1 MMANGSGFQKDGD
14 AAGDSV
20 LQPALAALRSQRPND
35 AERIA
40 TDLLKRQPR
49 HSRAL
54 YVLGSALL
62 MQNRAADAITPLEE
76 AARGRNDPEIDT
88 LLAIALRQTG
98 HADKA
103 VLKLKRATKRRPP
116 YAAAFHELGYLLFSL
131 ERYDEAVEVLNR
143 GLEVAPMMPELS
155 VQLGYVHL
163 RRRNWSS
170 AKMAFGRALAISPTL
185 YDALHGMAMA
195 HSESGEH
202 AAAAEHFRRCLTS
215 RPDDASLWLNLGHC
229 LLALGQREAGYN
241 CFRAASR
248 GDPARAG
255 VALSSLVRSSHGRFW
270 LRPSEA
276 VRFLRDRPNARA

>member
-1 MMANGSGFQKDGD
+1 MANGSGFQKDGD
-14 AAGDSV
+14 AAGDSA
-20 LQPALAALRSQRPND
+20 LQPALAALRSQRPTD

-40 TDLLKRQPR
+40 ADVLKRQPR

-76 AARGRNDPEIDT
+76 AGRGRNDPEIDT

-103 VLKLKRATKRRPP
+103 VLKLKRATKRKPP

-131 ERYDEAVEVLNR
+131 ERHDEAVEVLNR
-143 GLEVAPMMPELS
+143 GLEVAPMMPDLS

-170 AKMAFGRALAISPTL
+170 AKMAFARALAISPTL

-229 LLALGQREAGYN
+229 LLALGQSEAGYN

-255 VALSSLVRSSHGRFW
+255 AALSSLVRSSHGRFW

-276 VRFLRDRPNARA
+276 VRFLRVSPS

>member
-1 MMANGSGFQKDGD
+1 MMADGSGFQKEGGATGD
-14 AAGDSV
+14 VV
-20 LQPALAALRSQRPND
+20 LQQALTALRSQRPNE

-40 TDLLKRQPR
+40 SDLLRRQPR

-54 YVLGSALL
+54 YVLGSARL
-62 MQNRAADAITPLEE
+62 MQNRPKDAIPLLEE
-76 AARGRNDPEIDT
+76 AGRGRNDPEIDT
-88 LLAIALRQTG
+88 LLAIALRQAG

-103 VLKLKRATKRRPP
+103 VLKLKRATKRKPP

-131 ERYDEAVEVLNR
+131 ERYDEAIEVLNR
-143 GLEVAPMMPELS
+143 GLEVAPMMPELP
-155 VQLGYVHL
+155 VQLGYAHL
-163 RRRNWSS
+163 RRRNWGG
-170 AKMAFGRALAISPTL
+170 AKMAFARALAISPTL

-229 LLALGQREAGYN
+229 LLALGQSEAGYN

-248 GDPARAG
+248 GDPGRTG
-255 VALSSLVRSSHGRFW
+255 VALRSLVRSSHGRFW

-276 VRFLRDRPNARA
+276 TRFLRDRPS

>member
-1 MMANGSGFQKDGD
+1 MMADGSGFQQDGG
-14 AAGDSV
+14 AAGDVV
-20 LQPALAALRSQRPND
+20 LQQALTALRSQRPNE

-40 TDLLKRQPR
+40 ADLLRRQPR

-54 YVLGSALL
+54 YVLGSARL
-62 MQNRAADAITPLEE
+62 MQNRPKDAIPPLEE
-76 AARGRNDPEIDT
+76 AGRGRNDPEIDT
-88 LLAIALRQTG
+88 LLAIALRQAG

-103 VLKLKRATKRRPP
+103 VLKLKRATKRKPP

-131 ERYDEAVEVLNR
+131 ERYDEAIEVLNR
-143 GLEVAPMMPELS
+143 GLEVAPMMPELP
-155 VQLGYVHL
+155 VQLGYAHL
-163 RRRNWSS
+163 RRRHWGG
-170 AKMAFGRALAISPTL
+170 AKMAFARALAISPTL

-229 LLALGQREAGYN
+229 LLALGQSEAGYN

-248 GDPARAG
+248 GDPARTG
-255 VALSSLVRSSHGRFW
+255 VALRSLVRSSHGRFW
-270 LRPSEA
+270 LRPSA
-276 VRFLRDRPNARA
+276 ATRYLRERPS

>member
-1 MMANGSGFQKDGD
+1 MANGSGFQKDGG
-14 AAGDSV
+14 AAGDDV
-20 LQPALAALRSQRPND
+20 LQPALAALRSQRPNE

-40 TDLLKRQPR
+40 ADLLKRQPR

-62 MQNRAADAITPLEE
+62 MQNRPKDAIAPLEE
-76 AARGRNDPEIDT
+76 AGRGRNDPEIDT

-103 VLKLKRATKRRPP
+103 ILKLKRATKRKPP

-131 ERYDEAVEVLNR
+131 ERYDEAVEALNR

-170 AKMAFGRALAISPTL
+170 AKIAFARALALSPTL

-255 VALSSLVRSSHGRFW
+255 VALGSLVRSSHGRFW

-276 VRFLRDRPNARA
+276 ARFLRDRPS

>member
-1 MMANGSGFQKDGD
+1 MANGSGFQKDGG
-14 AAGDSV
+14 AAGDDV
-20 LQPALAALRSQRPND
+20 LQPALAALRSQRPNE

-40 TDLLKRQPR
+40 ADLLKRQPR

-54 YVLGSALL
+54 YALGSALL
-62 MQNRAADAITPLEE
+62 MQNRPKDAIAPLEE
-76 AARGRNDPEIDT
+76 AGRGRNDPEIDT

-103 VLKLKRATKRRPP
+103 ILKLKRATKRKPP

-131 ERYDEAVEVLNR
+131 ERYDEAVEALNR

-170 AKMAFGRALAISPTL
+170 AKIAFARALALSPTL

-255 VALSSLVRSSHGRFW
+255 VALGSLVRSSHGRFW

-276 VRFLRDRPNARA
+276 ARFLRDRPS

>member
-1 MMANGSGFQKDGD
+1 MADGSGFQQDGG
-14 AAGDSV
+14 AAGDVV
-20 LQPALAALRSQRPND
+20 LQQALTALRSQRPNE

-40 TDLLKRQPR
+40 ADLLRRQPR

-54 YVLGSALL
+54 YVLGSARL
-62 MQNRAADAITPLEE
+62 MQNRPKDAIPPLEE
-76 AARGRNDPEIDT
+76 AGRGRNDPEIDT
-88 LLAIALRQTG
+88 LLAIALRQAG

-103 VLKLKRATKRRPP
+103 VLKLKRATKRKPP

-131 ERYDEAVEVLNR
+131 ERYDEAIEVLNR
-143 GLEVAPMMPELS
+143 GLEVAPMMPELP
-155 VQLGYVHL
+155 VQLGYAHL
-163 RRRNWSS
+163 RRRNWGG
-170 AKMAFGRALAISPTL
+170 AKMAFVRALGISPTL

-229 LLALGQREAGYN
+229 LLALGQSEAGYN

-276 VRFLRDRPNARA
+276 VRFLRDRSS

>member
-76 AARGRNDPEIDT
+76 AGRGRNDPEIDT

-103 VLKLKRATKRRPP
+103 VLKLKRATKRKPP

-131 ERYDEAVEVLNR
+131 ERHDEAVEVLNR

-276 VRFLRDRPNARA
+276 VRFLRDRPS

>member
-1 MMANGSGFQKDGD
+1 MVSGFQKDGG
-14 AAGDSV
+14 AAGDDA
-20 LQPALAALRSQRPND
+20 LQAALTGLHSQRPND

-40 TDLLKRQPR
+40 AELLKRQPR

-54 YVLGSALL
+54 YILGSALL
-62 MQNRAADAITPLEE
+62 MQNRPKDAIAPLEE
-76 AARGRNDPEIDT
+76 AGRGRNDPEIDT

-103 VLKLKRATKRRPP
+103 VLKLKRATKRKPP

-131 ERYDEAVEVLNR
+131 ERHDEAVEALNR

-163 RRRNWSS
+163 RRRNWND
-170 AKMAFGRALAISPTL
+170 AKTAFARALAISPTL
-185 YDALHGMAMA
+185 YEALHGMAMA
-195 HSESGEH
+195 QSESGAH

-229 LLALGQREAGYN
+229 LLALGQSEAGYN

-255 VALSSLVRSSHGRFW
+255 AALGSLVRSSHGRFW

-276 VRFLRDRPNARA
+276 ARFLRERQS